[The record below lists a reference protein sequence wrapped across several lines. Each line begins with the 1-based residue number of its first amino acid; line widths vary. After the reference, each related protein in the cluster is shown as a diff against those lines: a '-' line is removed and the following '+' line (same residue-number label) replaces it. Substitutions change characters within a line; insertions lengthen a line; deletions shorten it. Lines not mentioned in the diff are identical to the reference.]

1 MKLQNKHTK
10 SDNLHL
16 DSKMQKY
23 LRSDELTLRQKKL
36 LFLLRSKMLKIKA
49 NFSAFHKN
57 NLTCSL
63 CMDPRSEESEIH
75 LLSCPTLKQDK
86 VLSEE
91 MTQVKYKDVF
101 GETNKQKKV
110 VQVFTKIMAAYEKN
124 KRKDHQELP

>member
-1 MKLQNKHTK
+1 
-10 SDNLHL
+10 
-16 DSKMQKY
+16 
-23 LRSDELTLRQKKL
+23 
-36 LFLLRSKMLKIKA
+36 MLKIIA

-63 CMDPRSEESEIH
+63 CLDPGSEESEKH

-86 VLSEE
+86 ELAEQ

-101 GETNKQKKV
+101 GDTKKQTKV
-110 VQVFTKIMAAYEKN
+110 VKVFTKIMAAYEKN